1 MIQTVIKRILT
12 VPGSD
17 AVYPQIGSNIG
28 NLFGTMSEEEA
39 QQAQTMFPIFLKSIE
54 DDILEEQEF
63 VDVPLEPSEK
73 LKELRLHSIKYDDS
87 FLG

>member
-1 MIQTVIKRILT
+1 LIQTVIKRILT

-28 NLFGTMSEEEA
+28 NLFGTMSKEEA
-39 QQAQTMFPIFLKSIE
+39 KQAQTMFPIFLKSIE
-54 DDILEEQEF
+54 EDMLEEQEF
-63 VDVPLEPSEK
+63 LDVPLEPSET
-73 LKELRLHSIKYDDS
+73 LKELRLHSITYDDS